1 MKEANMQETS
11 PSLPG
16 RACVAKSTEGE
27 GGGRKEPMERLTFK
41 IKGCLTVY

>member
-27 GGGRKEPMERLTFK
+27 GEEGKNAWND
-41 IKGCLTVY
+41 